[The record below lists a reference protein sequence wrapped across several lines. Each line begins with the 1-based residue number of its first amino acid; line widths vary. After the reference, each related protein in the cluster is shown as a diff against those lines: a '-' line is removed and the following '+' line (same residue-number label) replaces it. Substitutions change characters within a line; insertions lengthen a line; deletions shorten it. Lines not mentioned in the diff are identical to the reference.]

1 MYDAGISGK
10 LIRIGRAT
18 MKDVE
23 AQVQFSSVQ

>member
-10 LIRIGRAT
+10 LIRIVRAT

-23 AQVQFSSVQ
+23 AQVKV